1 MGLEVKGLDR
11 LISRL
16 DELSNVPTQYGVQIT
31 REAANQALEVMQE
44 EAYKRTGESAKAL
57 AIVDKREYTGSAYY
71 EIGINRSNWKST
83 RGIYFH
89 NFGFK
94 SRKGT
99 LWMNNAHTRIN
110 KEVKKEIRR
119 KLKVAMKL

>member
-1 MGLEVKGLDR
+1 MALEVKGLDR
-11 LISRL
+11 LMSRL
-16 DELSNVPTQYGVQIT
+16 DDLANVPTQYGVQIT
-31 REAANQALEVMQE
+31 REAANKALEIMKD
-44 EAYKRTGESAKAL
+44 EAYKRTGESAQAL
-57 AIVDKREYTGSAYY
+57 DIVDKREYSGSAYY
-71 EIGINRSNWKST
+71 EIGINRTNWKST

-110 KEVKKEIRR
+110 KDVKKEIRK
-119 KLKVAMKL
+119 KLKAAMKL